1 MLIYNSLMAIKF
13 YHGEDTASSYQA
25 LSHALELVNS
35 SAVQLLKVDGAQI
48 SPALLQEQLN
58 QDNFFIPGKIVKVVN
73 VFARP
78 KSKLR
83 EQLVAALIK
92 TQWPLYWWE
101 GKKITPTTLKPLVT
115 AKAQINYFAQ
125 KDLIWSLLSAIKPH
139 PSSQTLL
146 PLYQQTFAQVK
157 EKYKTGAD
165 IYILSML
172 IWQVQQLL
180 EIKFAAT
187 TLSTFQS
194 ARLAPQAKLFSQ
206 KQLITLHQQ
215 LINLDYRAK
224 SGQLKFSLQIEL
236 LLTLLEVS

>member
-1 MLIYNSLMAIKF
+1 MF
-13 YHGEDTASSYQA
+13 H
-25 LSHALELVNS
+25 
-35 SAVQLLKVDGAQI
+35 
-48 SPALLQEQLN
+48 
-58 QDNFFIPGKIVKVVN
+58 
-73 VFARP
+73 
-78 KSKLR
+78 
-83 EQLVAALIK
+83 
-92 TQWPLYWWE
+92 
-101 GKKITPTTLKPLVT
+101 
-115 AKAQINYFAQ
+115 
-125 KDLIWSLLSAIKPH
+125 KPH
-139 PSSQTLL
+139 QQSQILL

-194 ARLAPQAKLFSQ
+194 VRLAPQAKLFSQ